1 MAKRYSG
8 AQEDHPARSNPIKL
22 GVAAHSIKSRV
33 HKSEKTV
40 GFTECNKSVRLNQ
53 LDNQI
58 RSMMEFLQKSCQR
71 WTHHAKDKNLQT
83 LRKESIYSNIKTH
96 IEANHIIGFAH
107 ACEICGKTSRLG
119 NGLKKHKRKE
129 H

>member
-22 GVAAHSIKSRV
+22 GEAAHSIKSRV

-58 RSMMEFLQKSCQR
+58 RSMMEFS
-71 WTHHAKDKNLQT
+71 KNLVKNGPTMQRT
-83 LRKESIYSNIKTH
+83 RICKLCGKEGIYSNIKNH

-107 ACEICGKTSRLG
+107 ACEICGKTSRSR

>member
-58 RSMMEFLQKSCQR
+58 RSMMEFS
-71 WTHHAKDKNLQT
+71 KNLVKDGPTMQRT
-83 LRKESIYSNIKTH
+83 RICKLCEKKVSIQILRT
-96 IEANHIIGFAH
+96 
-107 ACEICGKTSRLG
+107 TS
-119 NGLKKHKRKE
+119 KQIT
-129 H
+129 